1 MLRKVRKRGTRMK
14 ACLELGNW
22 LDKGRR
28 GRSKEEGEVQDFT
41 EELSPGDWLGE
52 TELSGK
58 KEVRKRSLC
67 IYMVE
72 VKREVMD
79 LGERLTNV
87 SPRIPSS
94 GANGPVLAVDQT
106 LISWLSSSP
115 EVWAFLFCC
124 SSVDAFPKTSETCLF
139 CAPWT
144 LNIPPSQHLVP
155 LVLKL
160 LSMCLGL
167 PS

>member
-1 MLRKVRKRGTRMK
+1 MHLHG
-14 ACLELGNW
+14 G
-22 LDKGRR
+22 G
-28 GRSKEEGEVQDFT
+28 EEG
-41 EELSPGDWLGE
+41 
-52 TELSGK
+52 
-58 KEVRKRSLC
+58 
-67 IYMVE
+67 
-72 VKREVMD
+72 MD

-87 SPRIPSS
+87 SSRIPSS
-94 GANGPVLAVDQT
+94 GANGPVLTVGQT
-106 LISWLSSSP
+106 LISWLASSP
-115 EVWAFLFCC
+115 PKVWAFLFCC
-124 SSVDAFPKTSETCLF
+124 PSVDAFPKSSVTCLF